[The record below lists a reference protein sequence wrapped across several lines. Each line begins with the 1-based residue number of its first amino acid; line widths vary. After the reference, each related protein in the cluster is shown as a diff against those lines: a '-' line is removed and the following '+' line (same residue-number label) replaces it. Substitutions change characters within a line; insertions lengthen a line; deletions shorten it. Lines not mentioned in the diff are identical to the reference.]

1 MAKNLF
7 LILILI
13 IGSKAVRAELPL
25 DDFGSSM
32 IDQTRVSWLRIE
44 EDVKRTNQKLRIE
57 LIKWRKLVQSR
68 KLASVDNFEQENF
81 EIWLK
86 LDAQK
91 TEDPTYWLKESI
103 KLRH

>member
-13 IGSKAVRAELPL
+13 IGSKAVRAEQPL

-68 KLASVDNFEQENF
+68 KLALWIILNKK
-81 EIWLK
+81 ILK
-86 LDAQK
+86 SGL
-91 TEDPTYWLKESI
+91 S
-103 KLRH
+103 